1 MVNNCILVV
10 DDEIRMRKLIKDFLV
25 AKGYSILEA
34 EDGEKALEAF
44 EENKNKIN
52 LVLLDVMMP
61 KLDGWSVL
69 RQIRQE
75 SKVPIIMLTARGE
88 EQDELFGFELG
99 VDEYISK
106 PFSPKI
112 LVARVEAILKRTAP
126 DSKEVKDY
134 GGVEID
140 KEGRTV
146 KVDGKLIE
154 LSLREYELLTYL
166 VENKDIALSR
176 DKILNNV
183 WNYDYY
189 GDSRTIDSHIKKI
202 RHKLIIIFL
211 ILVNNF
217 VLGRFYLYS
226 KRQTLKSVYRTVND
240 YYNNDKSENFEE
252 KLEQI
257 AIQNNF
263 DILIR
268 NNENVNIYTS
278 NKDFYSTFGQMNE
291 MTSRFNIGVGEL
303 IEQSDNF
310 VIKKIKDSKN
320 GITYILLSSTLD
332 NGYLLYIRIPISSIQ
347 ESVKISNNFLYLM
360 AGFAILIAAVIV
372 SYVSRK
378 FTDPILELN
387 DIAKKMSNLDFSH
400 KYRIKD
406 VDDEIN
412 NLGRSINVMS
422 DKLERTINQLRNSN
436 IELEKDI
443 EEKSKIDEMRKSFI
457 SDVSHELKTPIALIQ
472 GYSEGLLE
480 NVNTDEESRKFYAEV
495 ILDETNKMDKLVK
508 QLLELMKLEYGKR
521 QFNDKKFN
529 IVEVE
534 KEVVRKSKVMLEEK
548 KVKIEFNLSEE
559 INVFADDFYIE
570 QVISNYITNAIKH
583 VKEIDGKKVISIVNE
598 VNIEKNK
605 VRVKIFNTGENIAEE
620 HINRIWNRF
629 YKVDES
635 RNRTDGGT
643 GIGLSFVKA
652 IMNNY
657 GNRYGVTNKDDGVEF
672 YFDLDLIV

>member
-1 MVNNCILVV
+1 MSKKQNPLKSVRV
-10 DDEIRMRKLIKDFLV
+10 KLF
-25 AKGYSILEA
+25 
-34 EDGEKALEAF
+34 
-44 EENKNKIN
+44 
-52 LVLLDVMMP
+52 M
-61 KLDGWSVL
+61 
-69 RQIRQE
+69 
-75 SKVPIIMLTARGE
+75 T
-88 EQDELFGFELG
+88 
-99 VDEYISK
+99 
-106 PFSPKI
+106 
-112 LVARVEAILKRTAP
+112 
-126 DSKEVKDY
+126 
-134 GGVEID
+134 
-140 KEGRTV
+140 
-146 KVDGKLIE
+146 
-154 LSLREYELLTYL
+154 LSL
-166 VENKDIALSR
+166 V
-176 DKILNNV
+176 IL
-183 WNYDYY
+183 
-189 GDSRTIDSHIKKI
+189 
-202 RHKLIIIFL
+202 LIIIFL

-480 NVNTDEESRKFYAEV
+480 NVNTDEENRKFYAEV

>member
-1 MVNNCILVV
+1 MSKKQNPLKSVRV
-10 DDEIRMRKLIKDFLV
+10 KLF
-25 AKGYSILEA
+25 
-34 EDGEKALEAF
+34 
-44 EENKNKIN
+44 
-52 LVLLDVMMP
+52 M
-61 KLDGWSVL
+61 
-69 RQIRQE
+69 
-75 SKVPIIMLTARGE
+75 T
-88 EQDELFGFELG
+88 
-99 VDEYISK
+99 
-106 PFSPKI
+106 
-112 LVARVEAILKRTAP
+112 
-126 DSKEVKDY
+126 
-134 GGVEID
+134 
-140 KEGRTV
+140 
-146 KVDGKLIE
+146 
-154 LSLREYELLTYL
+154 LSL
-166 VENKDIALSR
+166 V
-176 DKILNNV
+176 IL
-183 WNYDYY
+183 
-189 GDSRTIDSHIKKI
+189 
-202 RHKLIIIFL
+202 LIIIFL

-657 GNRYGVTNKDDGVEF
+657 GNRYGVTNKDDGVEI